1 MPHTFTTPTYI
12 VAITGADLTGC
23 TIVLTLRQG
32 RTSLNVEEF
41 GSVDVTSE
49 QATVEFTLT
58 QVQSA
63 RFSED
68 APIEVQANVMDT
80 NGYRVA
86 SDIAT
91 IELKRQILREVRHA

>member
-1 MPHTFTTPTYI
+1 MRPYTTPTYLVKI
-12 VAITGADLTGC
+12 SGADLTGC

-41 GSVDVTSE
+41 DSVDVTSE
-49 QATVEFTLT
+49 YTNVEFTLT

-63 RFSED
+63 RFSESEPVD
-68 APIEVQANVMDT
+68 VQANVIDS

-86 SDIAT
+86 SNIGT